1 MFLLISGVLYSVDK
15 SSASTVIMQPICQL
29 FGILFKM
36 YKNIKEK
43 DWRGA
48 VYYFVGF
55 AIGTPY
61 FYLYFTR
68 THDVRKAFTEIIT
81 YFS

>member
-1 MFLLISGVLYSVDK
+1 MLGVILSVLHILAAIFVVYCD
-15 SSASTVIMQPICQL
+15 

-68 THDVRKAFTEIIT
+68 TYDVRKAFTEIIT

>member
-1 MFLLISGVLYSVDK
+1 MLGVILSVLHILAAIFVVYCD
-15 SSASTVIMQPICQL
+15 L
-29 FGILFKM
+29 GILFKM

-43 DWRGA
+43 DWRWA
-48 VYYFVGF
+48 VFYFVGF

-68 THDVRKAFTEIIT
+68 TYDLRKAFTEIIT

>member
-1 MFLLISGVLYSVDK
+1 MLGVILNVGLILLAIFVAYSDLRILYN
-15 SSASTVIMQPICQL
+15 
-29 FGILFKM
+29 M

-43 DWRGA
+43 DWRWA
-48 VYYFVGF
+48 VFYFVCF

-61 FYLYFTR
+61 FYLYFTV
-68 THDVRKAFTEIIT
+68 TYDVRKAFTEIIT

>member
-1 MFLLISGVLYSVDK
+1 MLGVILNVGLILLAIFVAYSDLRILYN
-15 SSASTVIMQPICQL
+15 
-29 FGILFKM
+29 M

-43 DWRGA
+43 DWRWA
-48 VYYFVGF
+48 VFYFVGF

-68 THDVRKAFTEIIT
+68 TYDVRKAFTEIIT

>member
-1 MFLLISGVLYSVDK
+1 MLGVILSVLHILAAIFVVYCD
-15 SSASTVIMQPICQL
+15 L
-29 FGILFKM
+29 GILFKM

-55 AIGTPY
+55 AIATPY

>member
-1 MFLLISGVLYSVDK
+1 MLGVILSVGLILLAIFVVYLD
-15 SSASTVIMQPICQL
+15 

-55 AIGTPY
+55 AI
-61 FYLYFTR
+61 YLYFTR

>member
-1 MFLLISGVLYSVDK
+1 
-15 SSASTVIMQPICQL
+15 
-29 FGILFKM
+29 M

-43 DWRGA
+43 DWRWA
-48 VYYFVGF
+48 VFYFVCF

-61 FYLYFTR
+61 FYLYFTV
-68 THDVRKAFTEIIT
+68 TYDVRKAFTEIIT